1 METKKTKTE
10 AMTVIK
16 DIRNDSTENKV
27 KYNVNRNR
35 KTYGKYTVRKYG
47 KSDTKSDWK
56 RNRKTTKSGRFRLL
70 KELYGIHSRSGK
82 EGRLSR
88 FICGWIRTNVPGS
101 RI

>member
-56 RNRKTTKSGRFRLL
+56 RNRKTTKAAVSDCLRSFTESTAGQEKREGCRD
-70 KELYGIHSRSGK
+70 LYADG
-82 EGRLSR
+82 
-88 FICGWIRTNVPGS
+88 
-101 RI
+101 